1 VNVSFFTTTSAG
13 ACGAKDNQFAGAK
26 ASTGGLQILTRRRLW
41 RSARRQ
47 AAFTPLSK
55 ASPHALAGGCPQG
68 KEELPRQGRC
78 AWPPVFPWR
87 FWPNSVA
94 TAIVDFRRTGALPD
108 AAATMHFA

>member
-1 VNVSFFTTTSAG
+1 VNISFFSTTSAG

-26 ASTGGLQILTRRRLW
+26 ASTGGLKIVTRRRLR
-41 RSARRQ
+41 RSARRK
-47 AAFTPLSK
+47 ATFPPLSK
-55 ASPHALAGGCPQG
+55 ASPQALAGGCPQG
-68 KEELPRQGRC
+68 KEELAQQGRC
-78 AWPPVFPWR
+78 AWPPMFPGG